1 MPEIFINGKPVQ
13 AEANQTVLQA
23 ALANGFYIPYFCWH
37 KELSIAGNCRICTVQ
52 VEGRSWVEI
61 SCNMPVTEGLH
72 VLTDSDLVRAHRK
85 ATMQFITLNHPVDCG
100 ICDKA
105 GECTLQDYHFAY
117 NGSPSVSR
125 EPKVHAT
132 KFHDLSE
139 RILLDNERCILC
151 SRCVRTCAEIEGAHV
166 WDISGRGIQSR
177 LVSELKRPWG
187 EATSCTSCGKC
198 VQACPTGA
206 MAEKGWGVEEMTKRP
221 GVVGNL
227 PSMRGDR

>member
-1 MPEIFINGKPVQ
+1 MPEIFINGQPVQ
-13 AEANQTVLQA
+13 AEAGQTVMQA

-37 KELSIAGNCRICTVQ
+37 PELSIAGNCRICTVQ

-72 VLTDSDLVRAHRK
+72 VLTDSDLVREHRK

-125 EPKVHAT
+125 EPKVRATQVPRPVRADPARQRALHPLFALRALHAR
-132 KFHDLSE
+132 DLKVE
-139 RILLDNERCILC
+139 RARHQEPRRRVAGARRRRFAARRRSLLR
-151 SRCVRTCAEIEGAHV
+151 
-166 WDISGRGIQSR
+166 
-177 LVSELKRPWG
+177 
-187 EATSCTSCGKC
+187 
-198 VQACPTGA
+198 
-206 MAEKGWGVEEMTKRP
+206 
-221 GVVGNL
+221 
-227 PSMRGDR
+227 

>member
-37 KELSIAGNCRICTVQ
+37 PQLSIAGNCRICTVQ

-61 SCNMPVTEGLH
+61 SCNMPVSEGLH

-117 NGSPSVSR
+117 NGAPSISCLLYTSPSPR
-125 EPKVHAT
+125 
-132 KFHDLSE
+132 D
-139 RILLDNERCILC
+139 C
-151 SRCVRTCAEIEGAHV
+151 S
-166 WDISGRGIQSR
+166 
-177 LVSELKRPWG
+177 
-187 EATSCTSCGKC
+187 
-198 VQACPTGA
+198 
-206 MAEKGWGVEEMTKRP
+206 
-221 GVVGNL
+221 
-227 PSMRGDR
+227 